1 MKVIV
6 KYRLYPSIIA
16 IKAKC
21 VSSFSF
27 SFSQVERDDIIK
39 ETNKLKT
46 GDTTHST
53 DILSQNLLS

>member
-16 IKAKC
+16 IKASF
-21 VSSFSF
+21 SSFSF

-46 GDTTHST
+46 GDTTQST

>member
-27 SFSQVERDDIIK
+27 SFSQVERDDTIK

-46 GDTTHST
+46 GETRQSK